1 MLSSRGVSTLAKKS
15 SKYSL
20 LPLYLNK
27 ARAGR
32 TMRAGRGTS
41 RLTGLAH
48 SRGDWNARERF
59 WSLVNIDRLV
69 TIASDE
75 KYSE

>member
-20 LPLYLNK
+20 SPLYLNK

-32 TMRAGRGTS
+32 TTRAGRGRS

-48 SRGDWNARERF
+48 SRGDWNAGERF
-59 WSLVNIDRLV
+59 WSLANVDRLV

-75 KYSE
+75 MYPE